1 MTDGGDILRELLA
14 LTPLPPEGD
23 AETVLVAFDAM
34 FDARQQVL
42 VRITGKLGDTEENRA
57 MLCELAARDAAWERV
72 LTSTRAAV
80 GAARS
85 GTKALRSYAR

>member
-1 MTDGGDILRELLA
+1 MSALLRELVE

-23 AETVLVAFDAM
+23 AEAILAAFDAM
-34 FDARQQVL
+34 FEARQEVL
-42 VRITGKLGDTEENRA
+42 SRMTGRIADTDENRA
-57 MLCELAARDAAWERV
+57 MVCELSARDAAWERA
-72 LTSTRAAV
+72 LAAARDAV